1 MVWIGLTS
9 TYDDDSAWTVNIKP
23 SYDNG
28 LALQGY
34 TPVQFADALPAA
46 LTDGRHSAMTTG
58 SWKYGLR
65 PVKATSWSRGLA
77 SAGTRTG

>member
-1 MVWIGLTS
+1 LLPRHDIAVTDELHVMVWIGLTS

-34 TPVQFADALPAA
+34 TPV
-46 LTDGRHSAMTTG
+46 HSPMPCR
-58 SWKYGLR
+58 LR
-65 PVKATSWSRGLA
+65 
-77 SAGTRTG
+77 